1 VAGEHRLCHNIRM
14 NRREFVQ
21 TTLAGAAAAQSTD
34 ELARL
39 DATAMAELARAG
51 KVSPLELVDA
61 AIRSIE
67 KVNPQLN
74 AVIWTRFEKA
84 REEAR
89 SKDLPRGPFTG
100 VPFLTKDLGCTTAGE
115 PESEGSRFLRRNDYH
130 ASVTTELAKRILKSG
145 FINLG
150 RTNTPEFGA
159 VATTEP
165 QAWGATR
172 NPWDV
177 TRTPG
182 GSSGGSCAAVA
193 SLMVP
198 AAHGSDGGGSI
209 RIPASACGLV
219 GLKPSRGRI
228 SVAPGTEWVSPLSVH
243 SFEVRSVR
251 DLAACL
257 DFASGPAPGETVSP
271 PFQARPYSQEVGAQ
285 AGNLRIGLMTRF
297 AATTEGKL
305 EPECRAAVEE
315 TGKLLESLG
324 HHVELAHPPV
334 LDEPKSGGIFLRIWP
349 VRLLAALQ
357 SFERRIGKTA
367 TAEELDPE
375 TRFFLDVGRKASV
388 SDYMAALED
397 MHAFA
402 MTMAAWWAGGF
413 DLLVTPTN
421 GTLPPKLGGLTL
433 SPENI
438 SNVIRWTP
446 YTAYFNLT
454 GQPAISLPVHW
465 SAEGLPVGVQFVAAY
480 GREDVLIR
488 VAAQLEKAKPWAD
501 RLPGVHA

>member
-1 VAGEHRLCHNIRM
+1 MAWFCHNILM

-21 TTLAGAAAAQSTD
+21 TAIAGAAAAQSTD
-34 ELARL
+34 ELGRL
-39 DATAMAELARAG
+39 DATAQAELVRTG
-51 KVSPLELVDA
+51 KASPLELVDA
-61 AIRSIE
+61 AIRRIE
-67 KVNPQLN
+67 KINPQLN
-74 AVIWTRFEKA
+74 AVIWTRFDKA

-89 SKDLPRGPFTG
+89 SKDLPRGFFTG

-115 PESEGSRFLRRNDYH
+115 PEAEGSRFLRQNSYH
-130 ASVTTELAKRILKSG
+130 ASVTAELAKRIRRAG

-165 QAWGATR
+165 GAWGATK

-198 AAHGSDGGGSI
+198 VAHGSDGGGSI
-209 RIPASACGLV
+209 RIPASACGLA
-219 GLKPSRGRI
+219 GLKASRGRI

-243 SFEVRSVR
+243 SFEVRSIR

-257 DFASGPAPGETVSP
+257 DFASGPAPGETVAP
-271 PFQARPYSQEVGAQ
+271 PLPARPYIQEVGAPP
-285 AGNLRIGLMTRF
+285 GNLRIGLMTRF
-297 AATTEGKL
+297 AATVEGKL
-305 EPECRAAVEE
+305 DPECRAAVEE
-315 TGKLLESLG
+315 AGKLLESLG
-324 HHVELAHPPV
+324 HRVEVAHPPV

-349 VRLLAALQ
+349 VRLLAALE

-367 TAEELDPE
+367 TPEELDPD

-388 SDYMAALED
+388 SDHLLALED
-397 MHAFA
+397 MHTFS

-421 GTLPPKLGGLTL
+421 GTLPPKLGALAF
-433 SPENI
+433 SPENVP
-438 SNVIRWTP
+438 NVIRWTP

-454 GQPAISLPVHW
+454 GQPAISLPLHW
-465 SAEGLPVGVQFVAAY
+465 SAEGLPAGVQFVAAY
-480 GREDVLIR
+480 GREDMLIR
-488 VAAQLEKAKPWAD
+488 IAAQLEKAKPWAD
-501 RLPGVHA
+501 RVPPVHA